1 MRAANLAPH
10 PGGDRLHAHMT
21 LVLETAVYQ
30 SPIGPLRLVEEARG
44 PLVVEYPG
52 RSNRVRWTVRVR
64 GATPALEVR
73 EGGCDRTR
81 SLLDDYFDGK
91 PRPFR
96 YPQRLSRWFDPSP
109 AMVAVH
115 RAICRIPFGA
125 TRSYADLARQ
135 TGLHPRLVG
144 QLVGANN
151 LAILVPCHRVVG
163 SRGELVGYGGGL
175 NRKRWL
181 LAHEERHA
189 RLVLR

>member
-1 MRAANLAPH
+1 MA
-10 PGGDRLHAHMT
+10 HA
-21 LVLETAVYQ
+21 LETAVYQ
-30 SPIGPLRLVEEARG
+30 SPIGPLRLVEEAAG
-44 PLVVEYPG
+44 PVVVEYPG
-52 RSNRVRWTVRVR
+52 RSSRVRWTVRVK
-64 GATPALEVR
+64 GATPSIDVR
-73 EGGCDRTR
+73 EGGCDRTCA
-81 SLLDDYFDGK
+81 LLDAYFEGR

-125 TRSYADLARQ
+125 TRSYAEIARQ

-189 RLVLR
+189 GLVLRP

>member
-1 MRAANLAPH
+1 MSPA
-10 PGGDRLHAHMT
+10 
-21 LVLETAVYQ
+21 LETTVYQ

-52 RSNRVRWTVRVR
+52 RSSRVRWTVRVK
-64 GATPALEVR
+64 GATPAIEVR

-81 SLLDDYFDGK
+81 ALLDDYFSGK
-91 PRPFR
+91 ARPFR
-96 YPQRLSRWFDPSP
+96 YPERLAKWFEPSP

-115 RAICRIPFGA
+115 RAICRIPFGS
-125 TRSYADLARQ
+125 TRSYADISRQ

-189 RLVLR
+189 RLVLRP